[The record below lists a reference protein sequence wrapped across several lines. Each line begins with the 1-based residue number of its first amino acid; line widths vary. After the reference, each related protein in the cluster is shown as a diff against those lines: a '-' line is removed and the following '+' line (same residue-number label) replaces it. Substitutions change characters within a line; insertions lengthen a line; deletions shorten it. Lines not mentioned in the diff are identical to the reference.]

1 MATPASVPPFV
12 ASMPGPEVVEITVG
26 LLKLPPAG
34 RNDATVFH
42 SGSAE
47 PVASVHA
54 TSVSPAAS
62 IATRAS
68 PCALPAA
75 ETSMGEPKAPPA
87 LRNAARTVDEEPFVQ
102 TTAASPL
109 ASIAI
114 EELPGD
120 SPGLSDEG
128 ATVCGLP
135 KVAAPPAGARIN
147 DPTRAQATPRRARAC
162 PLVTRCALP
171 PSFLIVA
178 PRRL

>member
-1 MATPASVPPFV
+1 MATPASLPPFV
-12 ASMPGPEVVEITVG
+12 ASEVVEITVG

-102 TTAASPL
+102 TTAASPP

-114 EELPGD
+114 EGPPPETD
-120 SPGLSDEG
+120 GLSDAG

-135 KVAAPPAGARIN
+135 NVTAPAAGTRIN
-147 DPTRAQATPRRARAC
+147 RA
-162 PLVTRCALP
+162 
-171 PSFLIVA
+171 S
-178 PRRL
+178 